1 MTKKEEVNSP
11 EHYTVG
17 GIEAIDYM
25 RAKSTPEEF
34 RGFLKLT
41 ALKYLSRSGHKESA
55 LKDFKKCRWYL
66 DKLISEIEES
76 QANKERG

>member
-1 MTKKEEVNSP
+1 MIMKEEINSP
-11 EHYTVG
+11 KHYTAG

-34 RGFLKLT
+34 MGFLKLT
-41 ALKYLSRSGHKESA
+41 ALKYLSRSGYKESA

-66 DKLISEIEES
+66 DVLIKEVEES
-76 QANKERG
+76 QDNK